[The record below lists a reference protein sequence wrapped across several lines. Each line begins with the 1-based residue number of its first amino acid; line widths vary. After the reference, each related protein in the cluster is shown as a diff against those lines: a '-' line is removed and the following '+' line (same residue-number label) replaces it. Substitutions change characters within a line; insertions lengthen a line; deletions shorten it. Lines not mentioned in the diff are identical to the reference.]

1 MRACGR
7 AEEGLPR
14 RRCIHLERGYL
25 SFLCSSCFCRALSRP
40 CWPCRPAA
48 SSARFSPVAPEPE
61 PLPVVPADDP
71 PVPMLL
77 LDWPLPAEE
86 PPVPMLLLLDEE
98 PEPEPLPAAEPP
110 VPSVVLD

>member
-1 MRACGR
+1 MRTCGQ
-7 AEEGLPR
+7 AEEGLAAQAL
-14 RRCIHLERGYL
+14 HSLVRGY
-25 SFLCSSCFCRALSRP
+25 FLCSSCFCRALSRP

-86 PPVPMLLLLDEE
+86 PPVPMLLLDE
-98 PEPEPLPAAEPP
+98 EPEPLPAAEPP
-110 VPSVVLD
+110 VPSVVLDWP